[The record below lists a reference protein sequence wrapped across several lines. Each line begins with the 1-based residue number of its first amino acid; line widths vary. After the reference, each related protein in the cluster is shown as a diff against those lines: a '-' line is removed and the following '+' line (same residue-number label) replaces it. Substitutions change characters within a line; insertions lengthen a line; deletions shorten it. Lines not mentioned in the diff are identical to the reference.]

1 MKASYHRIVLKLSGE
16 VLAGKRAFGIDP
28 PVVEAL
34 SGELHDAHKT
44 GVQIGIVIGG
54 GNFVRGASVAGEGMD
69 RTTGDYMGMLASVIN
84 GLAVQDALEQ
94 QKLPT
99 RLMTAVEMRDVAEPY
114 IRRRAVR
121 HLERGRIVIFAGG
134 TGNPYFTTDTA
145 AALRAAE
152 IGAEVVLK
160 ATKVDGIYDA
170 DPNQNPGAK
179 RYDTIS
185 HEEVLARQLEFMDLV
200 AVALCRENGLPIVVF
215 DMTKPGNV
223 RRAAVG
229 ENVGATVRA

>member
-1 MKASYHRIVLKLSGE
+1 MKASYSRIVLKLSGE

-28 PVVEAL
+28 TVVEAL
-34 SGELHDAHKT
+34 SGELRDAHKS

-121 HLERGRIVIFAGG
+121 HLEHGRIVLFAGG

-170 DPNQNPGAK
+170 DPNRQPDAK
-179 RYDTIS
+179 RYGTIS

-200 AVALCRENGLPIVVF
+200 AVALCRENALPIVVF
-215 DMTKPGNV
+215 DMTKAGNV
-223 RRAAVG
+223 RRAATGEKVG
-229 ENVGATVRA
+229 TTVQA